1 MASAARASSSF
12 LVLVLLLN
20 LLNHSLDFNRLSV
33 VDAQV
38 VLIFLEG
45 SAHAVK
51 SLSNLSTLVSD
62 ERLSKEALCASVVVT
77 AKLLIVP
84 VVNVP

>member
-12 LVLVLLLN
+12 LVLVLLLD
-20 LLNHSLDFNRLSV
+20 LLNHSLNFNRLSV

-38 VLIFLEG
+38 VLVFLEG

-51 SLSNLSTLVSD
+51 SLSNFSTLVSN

-77 AKLLIVP
+77 TQLLIVP
-84 VVNVP
+84 IVNVP

>member
-62 ERLSKEALCASVVVT
+62 ERLSKEALCAGVVVT
-77 AKLLIVP
+77 TQLLIVP
-84 VVNVP
+84 VVNIP